1 MYEVRQG
8 IMQIRFCGKHLIN
21 KNMKDISKNIVPYLL
36 GLAGLFVTVYVA
48 GKAWHASDK

>member
-1 MYEVRQG
+1 MYEVQQVT
-8 IMQIRFCGKHLIN
+8 MQTKFCGKPLIN
-21 KNMKDISKNIVPYLL
+21 NNMKDISKNIVPYLL